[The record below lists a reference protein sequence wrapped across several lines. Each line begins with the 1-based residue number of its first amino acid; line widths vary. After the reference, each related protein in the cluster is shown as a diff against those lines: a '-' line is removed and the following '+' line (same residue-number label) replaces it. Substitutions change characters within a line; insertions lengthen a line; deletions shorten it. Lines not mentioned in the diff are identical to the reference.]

1 MRIIISAKSKVNL
14 TVTPSLPI
22 YFEEKIYKGEK
33 GDKGDTG
40 ATGSQGLKGDTGAG
54 IAVGGTAGQILSKID
69 STDFNTQWI
78 NNFVLPSL
86 TSGSVLFSNGTT
98 VAQNNAN
105 FFWNNANNRLGI
117 GTTTPSYALHVNG
130 VTGATTFTIPS
141 YNSQLNQNYL
151 MLYGGYGAGIQGTY
165 NNPTGGDLTFGTFIN
180 SIFNEKMRLLPSG
193 NLGIGTTTPGN
204 KLSIVG
210 AATIGDD
217 TIPILGANGGKFSI
231 LNGGGSGYYGLLG
244 GVIGTGQAFL
254 QVQRVDGTAT
264 PYNLLLQPNG
274 GNIGVGTLSPGG
286 TLDVAGALSNNKS
299 FIRVTNTDTA
309 NYITIGAGI
318 PTITNAGMNFTLDG
332 ISKMVISS
340 AGNLGIGETS
350 PLTTLDIRTSL
361 NTTITP
367 LSSVPNASTTVLI
380 GNTGTNGVLAIGH
393 NNTGK
398 PWLQGRSRLAGA
410 AAEDIL
416 INPLGGNVGIGTTT
430 PTAKLDILDTVLAGS
445 AALAGSVLNLAQ
457 TWNTTGV
464 PTALLLNVTDT
475 ASNGSSKLFDFQVG
489 GLSQLTLF
497 KDGRLQ
503 MKSNT
508 ALNSAGNSVI
518 LRTNLQG
525 GTGYNLDVASYN
537 NFNTSSLAQGFAN
550 FSGNI
555 FYPAGTGVFKGI
567 NVTYTINNPDVQTG
581 TATGIFLNATETALN
596 GMVHN
601 LMDLQVGSVSKF
613 RVTNS
618 GTAILSGLYVNGLS
632 NSFINSTSNGTLV
645 LYNSGGTDFNRIQ
658 LGGTTN
664 LFPAIKRNGSAI
676 DFRLADDSG
685 FSTISAGGGN
695 FNGAIS
701 SSQGTGILSGVINA
715 VSSVLTIVPAAGSAN
730 FRLFNTTYTINA
742 SGAQTG
748 NTTGYFLNA
757 TETALNGMVHNL
769 MDLQVGGVSKFKVGN
784 TGLTTIST
792 GAVIGGSTVV
802 GYAGTMIYYSTQG
815 SGTLKYSASGVWA
828 FQDVFR
834 LQVGGTTNLF
844 PAIKRNGA
852 GIDFRLADDSDYAG
866 IIYKTLL
873 DSPTVTAGA
882 VTFDCNL
889 ADIFAITLVTGTPTA
904 ITLSNARAG
913 SYVVNLKQPAGGSAT
928 VTWATTIVWAG
939 GTVPTLTTTAN
950 YLDIVT
956 LIYDGTTWRGT
967 ATLNFAS

>member
-1 MRIIISAKSKVNL
+1 M
-14 TVTPSLPI
+14 
-22 YFEEKIYKGEK
+22 
-33 GDKGDTG
+33 
-40 ATGSQGLKGDTGAG
+40 
-54 IAVGGTAGQILSKID
+54 
-69 STDFNTQWI
+69 
-78 NNFVLPSL
+78 
-86 TSGSVLFSNGTT
+86 
-98 VAQNNAN
+98 
-105 FFWNNANNRLGI
+105 
-117 GTTTPSYALHVNG
+117 
-130 VTGATTFTIPS
+130 
-141 YNSQLNQNYL
+141 
-151 MLYGGYGAGIQGTY
+151 
-165 NNPTGGDLTFGTFIN
+165 
-180 SIFNEKMRLLPSG
+180 
-193 NLGIGTTTPGN
+193 
-204 KLSIVG
+204 
-210 AATIGDD
+210 
-217 TIPILGANGGKFSI
+217 
-231 LNGGGSGYYGLLG
+231 
-244 GVIGTGQAFL
+244 
-254 QVQRVDGTAT
+254 
-264 PYNLLLQPNG
+264 
-274 GNIGVGTLSPGG
+274 
-286 TLDVAGALSNNKS
+286 
-299 FIRVTNTDTA
+299 
-309 NYITIGAGI
+309 
-318 PTITNAGMNFTLDG
+318 
-332 ISKMVISS
+332 
-340 AGNLGIGETS
+340 
-350 PLTTLDIRTSL
+350 
-361 NTTITP
+361 
-367 LSSVPNASTTVLI
+367 
-380 GNTGTNGVLAIGH
+380 
-393 NNTGK
+393 
-398 PWLQGRSRLAGA
+398 A
-410 AAEDIL
+410 AA
-416 INPLGGNVGIGTTT
+416 
-430 PTAKLDILDTVLAGS
+430 S
-445 AALAGSVLNLAQ
+445 ASLS
-457 TWNTTGV
+457 
-464 PTALLLNVTDT
+464 
-475 ASNGSSKLFDFQVG
+475 SSKLFDFQVG

-567 NVTYTINNPDVQTG
+567 NVTYTINNPGVQTG

-596 GMVHN
+596 GMVHS
-601 LMDLQVGSVSKF
+601 LMDLQLNGVSAF
-613 RVTNS
+613 RVTKFGELLSS
-618 GTAILSGLYVNGLS
+618 GYLKVASAVSIGWAGGKSQMFSPSDGV
-632 NSFINSTSNGTLV
+632 ITL
-645 LYNSGGTDFNRIQ
+645 NNNASTDFGRLQ
-658 LGGTTN
+658 FGGTTN
-664 LFPAIKRNGSAI
+664 LFPAIKRNGSGI

-715 VSSVLTIVPAAGSAN
+715 VSSVLTIVPAVGSAN

-882 VTFDCNL
+882 GNL
-889 ADIFAITLVTGTPTA
+889 STKGLEMSDIKSVAQTKSIELPAIIALLGNG
-904 ITLSNARAG
+904 I
-913 SYVVNLKQPAGGSAT
+913 NLINIPK
-928 VTWATTIVWAG
+928 
-939 GTVPTLTTTAN
+939 
-950 YLDIVT
+950 
-956 LIYDGTTWRGT
+956 
-967 ATLNFAS
+967 